1 MNLYQTCSQIN
12 INQIIENDVL
22 IIRKINSKESEILNL
37 LSKIEIIIDYLI
49 SKIQFYQS
57 QKFYFQLYKKIQSD
71 IEKNKKIEKTKKQK
85 EEESKKLQK
94 LKEKIQIRDNKI
106 YFLPRKKFERNFSTS
121 QVKKSKKFI
130 YDPSLLNINFNDLIF
145 QSDEDL

>member
-12 INQIIENDVL
+12 INQIIENDIL
-22 IIRKINSKESEILNL
+22 IIRKINSKESEILGL

-71 IEKNKKIEKTKKQK
+71 IEKNKKIEKTK
-85 EEESKKLQK
+85 
-94 LKEKIQIRDNKI
+94 RR
-106 YFLPRKKFERNFSTS
+106 RK
-121 QVKKSKKFI
+121 
-130 YDPSLLNINFNDLIF
+130 
-145 QSDEDL
+145 